1 MREVHM
7 FHLSR
12 PVALTAAV
20 SMTAVLAG
28 PGAAYAADTAT
39 SLSAAEMS
47 AALKTV
53 ATASTAAT
61 SKGWRATMGLSGSLS
76 ATGLFVVDPAAGVV
90 FDRTIIGRQM
100 TADYAVAGKGL
111 YEYLADPSA
120 RSALKMMRLPAVKF
134 VFTANKALKLDA
146 YVKDAAIAPSTVLTE
161 DTARAGTKTAHDD
174 GTVDYKFRDESGA
187 AVTMHVD
194 AAGVLASARANDDGV
209 NVALT
214 YTYGPQRVTIPA
226 APATVSAAAL
236 TQGMAYLTM
245 PATVAG
251 VAKQATDDAR
261 RASRGHKVKVA
272 TLRQVVRRD
281 VTAANA
287 ELTVTM
293 VKTKNVT
300 KGVRVYAT
308 NPWTRKTVA
317 YTIKASG
324 TKVVLTKNG

>member
-1 MREVHM
+1 MRM
-7 FHLSR
+7 FRLSR

-28 PGAAYAADTAT
+28 PGAAYAADTTT
-39 SLSAAEMS
+39 SLSPAEMS
-47 AALKTV
+47 AALKAV
-53 ATASTAAT
+53 AATSTAAT
-61 SKGWRATMGLSGSLS
+61 SQGWKATMGLSGQLS
-76 ATGLFVVDPAAGVV
+76 ASGLFVVDPSAGVV

-120 RSALKMMRLPAVKF
+120 RSAVKMMGRPAVKF
-134 VFTANKALKLDA
+134 VFTANKALKLES
-146 YVKDAAIAPSTVLTE
+146 YVKDAGIAPSTVLTE
-161 DTARAGTKTAHDD
+161 DTARAGTRTAHDD
-174 GTVDYKFRDESGA
+174 GTVDYKFRDEGGA

-194 AAGVLASARANDDGV
+194 AAGVLASARATDDGV

-214 YTYGPQRVTIPA
+214 YTYGPQRVTVPA
-226 APATVSAAAL
+226 APATIGAAAL
-236 TQGMAYLTM
+236 TQGMAYLDM
-245 PATVAG
+245 AATVKL
-251 VAKQATDDAR
+251 VAQRGAADTRKAA
-261 RASRGHKVKVA
+261 RGHKVKVA

-287 ELTVTM
+287 ALTVTM
-293 VKTKNVT
+293 VKTRNVT

-317 YTIKASG
+317 YTVKASG
-324 TKVVLTKNG
+324 TKVVVTKNS